1 MEVTLDCNTSTNMV
15 FSEPNGKVT
24 KIIDPKTL
32 EFMMHAEAAPGA
44 EEFARG
50 AQVIFK
56 EVYWDKWKGEEWN
69 TYLAI
74 FYLNDIAFALKL
86 LDSYLN

>member
-1 MEVTLDCNTSTNMV
+1 MV
-15 FSEPNGKVT
+15 FSEASGKMT
-24 KIIDPKTL
+24 KIIEPNTV

-56 EVYWDKWKGEEWN
+56 EIYWM
-69 TYLAI
+69 TMIIYLDLMI
-74 FYLNDIAFALKL
+74 
-86 LDSYLN
+86 

>member
-1 MEVTLDCNTSTNMV
+1 MV
-15 FSEPNGKVT
+15 FSEASGKIT
-24 KIIDPKTL
+24 KIIEAHSI

-56 EVYWDKWKGEEWN
+56 EVY
-69 TYLAI
+69 
-74 FYLNDIAFALKL
+74 
-86 LDSYLN
+86 

>member
-1 MEVTLDCNTSTNMV
+1 MV
-15 FSEPNGKVT
+15 FSEASGKIT
-24 KIIDPKTL
+24 KIIEPNST

-56 EVYWDKWKGEEWN
+56 EIY
-69 TYLAI
+69 
-74 FYLNDIAFALKL
+74 
-86 LDSYLN
+86 